1 MELEK
6 LIKER
11 RSARNFV
18 ENEKISKA
26 ELDEIFELV
35 RYAPS
40 CFNLQHTKYIVVSD
54 PEKKEKL
61 REAAFKQYKVHTA
74 SAAVIVLGNKDEYKN
89 AENLY
94 EGMLNLNIL
103 SKQEFDSTIATIHSL
118 YEGDGSK
125 EAFRRDE
132 AIRNA
137 CLSAMIFMLA
147 AKDKGW
153 DTCPMIGFDPEA
165 VKNLLNISDKYVP
178 VLLITIGKADAS
190 KQGIRGYRKFVN
202 EFVEYI

>member
-11 RSARNFV
+11 RSAKNFM
-18 ENEKISKA
+18 ENERISKK

-40 CFNLQHTKYIVVSD
+40 CFNLQHTRYIVIAD
-54 PEKKEKL
+54 QEKKEKL
-61 REAAFKQYKVHTA
+61 REVAFKQYKIHTA
-74 SAAVIVLGNKDEYKN
+74 SAAILVLGDREEYKN

-103 SKQEFDSTIATIHSL
+103 NKQEYDTTISAIHGL
-118 YEGDGSK
+118 YEGGGDDFK
-125 EAFRRDE
+125 RDE

-137 CLSAMIFMLA
+137 CLSAMMFMMA

-153 DTCPMIGFDPEA
+153 DTCPMIGFDPEG
-165 VKNLLNISDKYVP
+165 VRNLFNIPDNLVP
-178 VLLITIGKADAS
+178 ALLITIGKADSS
-190 KQGIRGYRKFVN
+190 KQGMRGYRKVVN
-202 EFVEYI
+202 EFVEYV

>member
-1 MELEK
+1 MELES

-11 RSARNFV
+11 RSAINFI
-18 ENEKISKA
+18 ESEKISKK

-35 RYAPS
+35 RYTPS
-40 CFNLQHTKYIVVSD
+40 CFNLQHTRYIVVCD
-54 PEKKEKL
+54 PDKKEKL
-61 REAAFKQYKVHTA
+61 REAAFRQYKIHTA

-103 SKQEFDSTIATIHSL
+103 NKQEYDSTISTILGL
-118 YEGDGSK
+118 YEGRGDDFK
-125 EAFRRDE
+125 HDE
-132 AIRNA
+132 AIRNS
-137 CLSAMIFMLA
+137 CLSAMMFMMV

-165 VKNLLNISDKYVP
+165 VRNLLNIPDNLVP
-178 VLLITIGKADAS
+178 VLLITIGKADTS
-190 KQGIRGYRKFVN
+190 KQGVRGYRKVVN